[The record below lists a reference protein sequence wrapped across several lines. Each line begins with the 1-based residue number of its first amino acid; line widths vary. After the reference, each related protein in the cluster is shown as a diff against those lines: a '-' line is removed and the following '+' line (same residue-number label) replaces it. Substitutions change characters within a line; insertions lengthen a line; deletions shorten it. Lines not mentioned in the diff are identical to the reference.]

1 MKTLLSLWSAM
12 SGNMFEQPVVLVAT
26 VGAATFLLVL
36 GLLTVAAAAANPARR
51 RLTGLA
57 GAAQQEEG
65 GSARAIASLVRPFAR
80 YLMPTSGKERDAME
94 YRFAKAGFVSPNAMP
109 VFYGVKALGAL
120 TLLALWMLSADM
132 LPKLT
137 TNQVVFYAVLC
148 AFVGMMLPNFVLNR
162 LIERR
167 QRALRNAFPDALD
180 LLIVCV
186 ESGLGLVASLQRV
199 AGELQVSHPELAA
212 EMARINA
219 EMGAGMER
227 DQALRNLADRTGLE
241 DIRGL
246 VGLLIQSMRFGTS
259 IADALRVYSE
269 EFRDKRMQRAEE
281 VAATLGT
288 KMIFPL
294 IFCFFPSFFLIA
306 VGPAVIRVMQAFAHS

>member
-1 MKTLLSLWSAM
+1 MKTLLSLWSAV
-12 SGNMFEQPVVLVAT
+12 SGNLLEEPLVLVVA
-26 VGAATFLLVL
+26 VGAATFLLAL
-36 GLLTVAAAAANPARR
+36 GLLTLLAAAANPARR
-51 RLTGLA
+51 RLATLI
-57 GAAQQEEG
+57 GATQQSEG
-65 GSARAIASLVRPFAR
+65 GPAVAIATAVRPFAR
-80 YLMPTSGKERDAME
+80 FLMPTSSKERDSME
-94 YRFAKAGFVSPNAMP
+94 QRFAKAGFFSPNAMP
-109 VFYGVKALGAL
+109 VFYGVKTLAAL
-120 TLLALWMLSADM
+120 TLLAIWMLSADM

-137 TNQVVFYAVLC
+137 TSQVVFYGVLC
-148 AFVGMMLPNFVLNR
+148 TFVGLMLPNFVLNR
-162 LIERR
+162 LITRR

-212 EMARINA
+212 ELARINA
-219 EMGAGMER
+219 EIGAGMER

-246 VGLLIQSMRFGTS
+246 VSLLIQSLRFGTS

-281 VAATLGT
+281 IAATLGT

-294 IFCFFPSFFLIA
+294 IFCFFPSFFLVA
-306 VGPAVIRVMQAFAHS
+306 VGPAVIRVIQAFAH

>member
-1 MKTLLSLWSAM
+1 MKTLLSLWSSM
-12 SGNMFEQPVVLVAT
+12 GGNWLQQPLVLIAT
-26 VGAATFLLVL
+26 VGAATFLLALGVL
-36 GLLTVAAAAANPARR
+36 TLVAAAANPARR

-57 GAAQQEEG
+57 AATQQGEG
-65 GSARAIASLVRPFAR
+65 RSAMAFSAAIQPFAR
-80 YLMPTSGKERDAME
+80 YLMPTNSKELSAME
-94 YRFAKAGFVSPNAMP
+94 VRFAKAGFTSPNAMA

-120 TLLALWMLSADM
+120 ILLTLWMLGADM

-137 TNQVVFYAVLC
+137 THQVVFYAILFT
-148 AFVGMMLPNFVLNR
+148 FVGMMLPNFVLNR
-162 LIERR
+162 LINRR

-186 ESGLGLVASLQRV
+186 ESGLGLVAALQRV

-212 EMARINA
+212 ELTRINA
-219 EMGAGMER
+219 EIGAGMER

-281 VAATLGT
+281 IAATLGT

-294 IFCFFPSFFLIA
+294 IFCFFPSFFLVA
-306 VGPAVIRVMQAFAHS
+306 VGPAVIRVMAAFSHS

>member
-1 MKTLLSLWSAM
+1 MKTFLSLWSAV
-12 SGNMFEQPVVLVAT
+12 SGNLLEEPLVLVVA

-36 GLLTVAAAAANPARR
+36 GLLTVLAAAANPARR
-51 RLTGLA
+51 RLTTLIGTT
-57 GAAQQEEG
+57 QQSEG
-65 GSARAIASLVRPFAR
+65 GSAVAIATAVRPFAR
-80 YLMPTSGKERDAME
+80 FLMPTSSKERDSME
-94 YRFAKAGFVSPNAMP
+94 QRFAKAGFASPNAMP
-109 VFYGVKALGAL
+109 VFYGVKTLVAL
-120 TLLALWMLSADM
+120 TLLAIWILSADM

-137 TNQVVFYAVLC
+137 ISQVVFYGVLC
-148 AFVGMMLPNFVLNR
+148 TFVGLMLPNFVLDR
-162 LIERR
+162 LIDRR

-199 AGELQVSHPELAA
+199 AGELQVSHPELAG
-212 EMARINA
+212 ELARINA
-219 EMGAGMER
+219 EIGAGMER

-246 VGLLIQSMRFGTS
+246 VSLLIQSLRFGTS

-281 VAATLGT
+281 IAATLGT

-294 IFCFFPSFFLIA
+294 IFCFFPSFFLVA
-306 VGPAVIRVMQAFAHS
+306 VGPAVIRVMQAFAH

>member
-1 MKTLLSLWSAM
+1 MKTLLGLWSAV
-12 SGNMFEQPVVLVAT
+12 SGNLLEEPLVLVVA
-26 VGAATFLLVL
+26 VGAATFLLAL
-36 GLLTVAAAAANPARR
+36 GLLTVLAAAANPARR
-51 RLTGLA
+51 RLATLIGTTR
-57 GAAQQEEG
+57 QSEG
-65 GSARAIASLVRPFAR
+65 GPAVAIATAVRPFAR
-80 YLMPTSGKERDAME
+80 FLMPRSSKERDSME
-94 YRFAKAGFVSPNAMP
+94 QRFAKAGFSSPNAMP
-109 VFYGVKALGAL
+109 VFYGVKTLAAL
-120 TLLALWMLSADM
+120 TLLAIWMLSADM

-137 TNQVVFYAVLC
+137 TSQVVFYGVLC
-148 AFVGMMLPNFVLNR
+148 TFVGLMLPNFVLDR
-162 LIERR
+162 LITRR

-199 AGELQVSHPELAA
+199 AGELQVSHPELAG
-212 EMARINA
+212 ELARINA
-219 EMGAGMER
+219 EIGAGMER

-246 VGLLIQSMRFGTS
+246 VSLLIQSLRFGTS

-281 VAATLGT
+281 IAATLGT

-294 IFCFFPSFFLIA
+294 IFCFFPSFFLVA
-306 VGPAVIRVMQAFAHS
+306 VGPAVIRVIQAFAPH

>member
-1 MKTLLSLWSAM
+1 MKTLLSLWSAV
-12 SGNMFEQPVVLVAT
+12 SGNLLEEPLVLVVA
-26 VGAATFLLVL
+26 VGAATFLLAL
-36 GLLTVAAAAANPARR
+36 GLLTVLAAAANPARR
-51 RLTGLA
+51 RLATLIGTT
-57 GAAQQEEG
+57 QQSEG
-65 GSARAIASLVRPFAR
+65 GPAVAIATAVRPFAR
-80 YLMPTSGKERDAME
+80 FLMPRSSKERDSME
-94 YRFAKAGFVSPNAMP
+94 QRFAKAGFSSPNAMP
-109 VFYGVKALGAL
+109 VFYGVKTLAAL
-120 TLLALWMLSADM
+120 TLLAIWMLSADM

-137 TNQVVFYAVLC
+137 TSQVVFYGVLC
-148 AFVGMMLPNFVLNR
+148 TFVGLMLPNFVLDR
-162 LIERR
+162 LIARR

-212 EMARINA
+212 ELARINA
-219 EMGAGMER
+219 EIGAGMER

-246 VGLLIQSMRFGTS
+246 VSLLIQSLRFGTS

-281 VAATLGT
+281 IAATLGT

-294 IFCFFPSFFLIA
+294 IFCFFPSFFLVA
-306 VGPAVIRVMQAFAHS
+306 VGPAVIRVIQAFAH

>member
-1 MKTLLSLWSAM
+1 MKTLLSLWSAV
-12 SGNMFEQPVVLVAT
+12 SGNLLEEPLVLVVA
-26 VGAATFLLVL
+26 VGAATFLLAL
-36 GLLTVAAAAANPARR
+36 GLLTVLAAAANPARR
-51 RLTGLA
+51 RLATLIGTT
-57 GAAQQEEG
+57 QQSEG
-65 GSARAIASLVRPFAR
+65 GPAVAIATAVRPFAR
-80 YLMPTSGKERDAME
+80 FLMPRSSKERDSME
-94 YRFAKAGFVSPNAMP
+94 QRFAKAGFSSPNAMP
-109 VFYGVKALGAL
+109 VFYGVKTLAAL
-120 TLLALWMLSADM
+120 TLLAIWMLSADM

-137 TNQVVFYAVLC
+137 TSQVVFYGVLC
-148 AFVGMMLPNFVLNR
+148 TFVGLMLPNFVLDR
-162 LIERR
+162 LIARR

-199 AGELQVSHPELAA
+199 AGELQVSHPELAT
-212 EMARINA
+212 ELARINA
-219 EMGAGMER
+219 EIGAGMER

-246 VGLLIQSMRFGTS
+246 VSLLIQSLRFGTS

-281 VAATLGT
+281 IAATLGT

-294 IFCFFPSFFLIA
+294 IFCFFPSFFLVA
-306 VGPAVIRVMQAFAHS
+306 VGPAVIRVIQAFAH

>member
-1 MKTLLSLWSAM
+1 MKTLLSLWSSLAGDWLQRPM
-12 SGNMFEQPVVLVAT
+12 VLVTAIGAT
-26 VGAATFLLVL
+26 TFLLVL
-36 GLLTVAAAAANPARR
+36 GLLTVAAAAASPARR
-51 RLTGLA
+51 RLAGLA
-57 GAAQQEEG
+57 GPSQQAAG
-65 GSARAIASLVRPFAR
+65 RSASAIAAAVRPFAR
-80 YLMPTSGKERDAME
+80 FLMPTNSKERDAME
-94 YRFAKAGFVSPNAMP
+94 HRFAKAGIASANALP

-120 TLLALWMLSADM
+120 MFLAVWMLTADM

-137 TNQVVFYAVLC
+137 TNQVVFYAILSM
-148 AFVGMMLPNFVLNR
+148 FVGMMLPNFVLNR

-186 ESGLGLVASLQRV
+186 ESGLGLVAALQRV

-212 EMARINA
+212 ELARINA
-219 EMGAGMER
+219 EIQAGMER
-227 DQALRNLADRTGLE
+227 DQALRNLADRTGLD

-281 VAATLGT
+281 IAATLGT

-294 IFCFFPSFFLIA
+294 IFCFFPSFFLVA
-306 VGPAVIRVMQAFAHS
+306 VGPAVIRVIAAFAHS